1 MKNLKLSP
9 LCCYPRNRN
18 QEDLI
23 SVSSKEANIFFM
35 YREIDLS
42 LEDEF
47 KLKEHV
53 NHLVT
58 LDKQQ
63 LIENSMES
71 KMNQLDF
78 ERIVKELLLDFGLTL
93 SKSFTKKNGRELV
106 KINIIPITKKIER
119 NFELFIKSGL
129 KNELE
134 SFLNKEILEAEY
146 D

>member
-1 MKNLKLSP
+1 
-9 LCCYPRNRN
+9 
-18 QEDLI
+18 
-23 SVSSKEANIFFM
+23 M

-58 LDKQQ
+58 LNKQQ

-71 KMNQLDF
+71 KINQLDF
-78 ERIVKELLLDFGLTL
+78 ERIVKELLLDYGLKL
-93 SKSFTKKNGRELV
+93 FKSSTKKNGRELV
-106 KINIIPITKKIER
+106 TINIIPITEKIER
-119 NFELFIKSGL
+119 NFELFIKSVL

>member
-1 MKNLKLSP
+1 MPGIEIKK
-9 LCCYPRNRN
+9 
-18 QEDLI
+18 I
-23 SVSSKEANIFFM
+23 SYRLVVKKRIFFM

-53 NHLVT
+53 NLLVT
-58 LDKQQ
+58 LDKHQ

-78 ERIVKELLLDFGLTL
+78 ERIVKELLLDYGLKL
-93 SKSFTKKNGRELV
+93 FKSSTKKNGRELV
-106 KINIIPITKKIER
+106 TINIIPITEKIER
-119 NFELFIKSGL
+119 NFELFIKSSL

>member
-1 MKNLKLSP
+1 
-9 LCCYPRNRN
+9 
-18 QEDLI
+18 
-23 SVSSKEANIFFM
+23 M

-53 NHLVT
+53 NLLVT

-78 ERIVKELLLDFGLTL
+78 ERIVKELLLDYGLKL
-93 SKSFTKKNGRELV
+93 FKSSTKKNGRELV
-106 KINIIPITKKIER
+106 TINIIPITEKIER
-119 NFELFIKSGL
+119 NFELFIKSVL

>member
-1 MKNLKLSP
+1 
-9 LCCYPRNRN
+9 
-18 QEDLI
+18 
-23 SVSSKEANIFFM
+23 M

-78 ERIVKELLLDFGLTL
+78 ERIVKELLLDYGLKL
-93 SKSFTKKNGRELV
+93 FKSSTKKNGRELV
-106 KINIIPITKKIER
+106 TINIIPITEKIER
-119 NFELFIKSGL
+119 NFELFIKSVL

-134 SFLNKEILEAEY
+134 SFLNKENLAADY

>member
-1 MKNLKLSP
+1 
-9 LCCYPRNRN
+9 
-18 QEDLI
+18 
-23 SVSSKEANIFFM
+23 M

-78 ERIVKELLLDFGLTL
+78 ERIVKELLLDYGLKL
-93 SKSFTKKNGRELV
+93 FKSSSRKNGRELIT
-106 KINIIPITKKIER
+106 INIVPITAKIEKD
-119 NFELFIKSGL
+119 FELSIKSNL
-129 KNELE
+129 KAELE
-134 SFLNKEILEAEY
+134 KFTNEQILEAEY

>member
-1 MKNLKLSP
+1 
-9 LCCYPRNRN
+9 
-18 QEDLI
+18 
-23 SVSSKEANIFFM
+23 M

-53 NHLVT
+53 IHLVT

-78 ERIVKELLLDFGLTL
+78 ERIVKELLLDYGLKL
-93 SKSFTKKNGRELV
+93 FKSSTKKNGRELV
-106 KINIIPITKKIER
+106 KINIIPITEKIER
-119 NFELFIKSGL
+119 NFELFIQSAL
-129 KNELE
+129 KDELE

>member
-1 MKNLKLSP
+1 
-9 LCCYPRNRN
+9 
-18 QEDLI
+18 
-23 SVSSKEANIFFM
+23 M

-78 ERIVKELLLDFGLTL
+78 ERIVKELLLDYGLKL
-93 SKSFTKKNGRELV
+93 FKSSTKKNGRELV
-106 KINIIPITKKIER
+106 TINIIPITEKIER
-119 NFELFIKSGL
+119 NFELFIKSVL

-134 SFLNKEILEAEY
+134 SFLNKEILEADY

>member
-1 MKNLKLSP
+1 
-9 LCCYPRNRN
+9 
-18 QEDLI
+18 
-23 SVSSKEANIFFM
+23 M

-53 NHLVT
+53 IHLVT

-78 ERIVKELLLDFGLTL
+78 ERIVKELLLDYGLKL
-93 SKSFTKKNGRELV
+93 FKSSTKKNGRELV
-106 KINIIPITKKIER
+106 TINIIPITDKIER

-129 KNELE
+129 KDELE
-134 SFLNKEILEAEY
+134 SFLNKEILAADY

>member
-1 MKNLKLSP
+1 
-9 LCCYPRNRN
+9 
-18 QEDLI
+18 
-23 SVSSKEANIFFM
+23 M

-93 SKSFTKKNGRELV
+93 FKSSTKKNGRELITI
-106 KINIIPITKKIER
+106 KIIPITTKIER
-119 NFELFIKSGL
+119 DFELFIKTNL
-129 KNELE
+129 KDELE
-134 SFLNKEILEAEY
+134 KFINKQIMEADY

>member
-1 MKNLKLSP
+1 
-9 LCCYPRNRN
+9 
-18 QEDLI
+18 
-23 SVSSKEANIFFM
+23 M

-47 KLKEHV
+47 QLKEHV

-71 KMNQLDF
+71 KINQLDF
-78 ERIVKELLLDFGLTL
+78 ERIVKELLLDYGLKL
-93 SKSFTKKNGRELV
+93 FKSSTRKNGRELIT
-106 KINIIPITKKIER
+106 INIVPITAKIEKD
-119 NFELFIKSGL
+119 FELSIKSNL
-129 KNELE
+129 KEELE
-134 SFLNKEILEAEY
+134 KFTNGKIMEAEY

>member
-1 MKNLKLSP
+1 MPGIELKKVRYRLVVKK
-9 LCCYPRNRN
+9 R
-18 QEDLI
+18 
-23 SVSSKEANIFFM
+23 IFFM

-93 SKSFTKKNGRELV
+93 FKSSTKKNGRELV
-106 KINIIPITKKIER
+106 TINIIPITEKIER

-134 SFLNKEILEAEY
+134 SFLNKEILAAEY

>member
-1 MKNLKLSP
+1 
-9 LCCYPRNRN
+9 
-18 QEDLI
+18 
-23 SVSSKEANIFFM
+23 M

-78 ERIVKELLLDFGLTL
+78 ERIVKELLLDYGLKL
-93 SKSFTKKNGRELV
+93 FKSSTKKNGRELV
-106 KINIIPITKKIER
+106 KINIIPITEKIER

-134 SFLNKEILEAEY
+134 SFLNKENLAADY

>member
-1 MKNLKLSP
+1 
-9 LCCYPRNRN
+9 
-18 QEDLI
+18 
-23 SVSSKEANIFFM
+23 M

-78 ERIVKELLLDFGLTL
+78 ERIVKELLLDYGLKL
-93 SKSFTKKNGRELV
+93 FKSSTKKNGRELV
-106 KINIIPITKKIER
+106 TINIIPITEKIER
-119 NFELFIKSGL
+119 NFELFIKSVL

-134 SFLNKEILEAEY
+134 SFLKKEILEAEY

>member
-1 MKNLKLSP
+1 
-9 LCCYPRNRN
+9 
-18 QEDLI
+18 
-23 SVSSKEANIFFM
+23 M

-78 ERIVKELLLDFGLTL
+78 ERIVKELLLDYGLKL
-93 SKSFTKKNGRELV
+93 FKSSTKKNGRELV
-106 KINIIPITKKIER
+106 TINIIPITEKIER

-134 SFLNKEILEAEY
+134 SFLNKEIVAADY

>member
-1 MKNLKLSP
+1 
-9 LCCYPRNRN
+9 
-18 QEDLI
+18 
-23 SVSSKEANIFFM
+23 M

-78 ERIVKELLLDFGLTL
+78 ERIVKELLLDYGLKL
-93 SKSFTKKNGRELV
+93 FKSSTKKNGRELV
-106 KINIIPITKKIER
+106 TINIIPITEKIER

-134 SFLNKEILEAEY
+134 SFLNKENLAADY

>member
-1 MKNLKLSP
+1 
-9 LCCYPRNRN
+9 
-18 QEDLI
+18 
-23 SVSSKEANIFFM
+23 M

-53 NHLVT
+53 NHLVN

-78 ERIVKELLLDFGLTL
+78 ERIVKELLLDFGLKL
-93 SKSFTKKNGRELV
+93 FKSSTKKNGRELV
-106 KINIIPITKKIER
+106 TINIIPITEKIER

-134 SFLNKEILEAEY
+134 SFLNKEILAADY

>member
-1 MKNLKLSP
+1 
-9 LCCYPRNRN
+9 
-18 QEDLI
+18 
-23 SVSSKEANIFFM
+23 M

-53 NHLVT
+53 NHILS
-58 LDKQQ
+58 LDKEQ
-63 LIENSMES
+63 LIENSMDS
-71 KMNQLDF
+71 KINQLDF
-78 ERIVKELLLDFGLTL
+78 ERIVKELLLDYGLKL
-93 SKSFTKKNGRELV
+93 FKSSTKKNGRELV
-106 KINIIPITKKIER
+106 TINIIPITEKIER

>member
-1 MKNLKLSP
+1 
-9 LCCYPRNRN
+9 
-18 QEDLI
+18 
-23 SVSSKEANIFFM
+23 M

-78 ERIVKELLLDFGLTL
+78 ERISQTITTGFRINPIKT
-93 SKSFTKKNGRELV
+93 FTKKNGRELV

-129 KNELE
+129 KDELE
-134 SFLNKEILEAEY
+134 SFLNERDFGSRL
-146 D
+146 

>member
-1 MKNLKLSP
+1 M
-9 LCCYPRNRN
+9 
-18 QEDLI
+18 ET
-23 SVSSKEANIFFM
+23 SK
-35 YREIDLS
+35 IDLS

-53 NHLVT
+53 IHLVT

-78 ERIVKELLLDFGLTL
+78 ERIVKELLLDYGLKL
-93 SKSFTKKNGRELV
+93 FKSSTKKNGRELV
-106 KINIIPITKKIER
+106 TINIIPITEKIER

>member
-1 MKNLKLSP
+1 
-9 LCCYPRNRN
+9 
-18 QEDLI
+18 
-23 SVSSKEANIFFM
+23 M

-53 NHLVT
+53 IHLVT

-93 SKSFTKKNGRELV
+93 SKSFTKKRF
-106 KINIIPITKKIER
+106 R
-119 NFELFIKSGL
+119 NFMDKGKFKKL
-129 KNELE
+129 
-134 SFLNKEILEAEY
+134 
-146 D
+146 

>member
-1 MKNLKLSP
+1 
-9 LCCYPRNRN
+9 
-18 QEDLI
+18 
-23 SVSSKEANIFFM
+23 M

-78 ERIVKELLLDFGLTL
+78 ERIVKELLLDYGLKL
-93 SKSFTKKNGRELV
+93 FKSSTRKNGRELIT
-106 KINIIPITKKIER
+106 INIVPITAKIEKD
-119 NFELFIKSGL
+119 FELSIKSNL
-129 KNELE
+129 KAELE
-134 SFLNKEILEAEY
+134 KFTNEMILEAEY

>member
-1 MKNLKLSP
+1 
-9 LCCYPRNRN
+9 
-18 QEDLI
+18 
-23 SVSSKEANIFFM
+23 M

-53 NHLVT
+53 IHLVT

-78 ERIVKELLLDFGLTL
+78 ERIVKELLLDYGLKL
-93 SKSFTKKNGRELV
+93 FKSSTKKNGRELV
-106 KINIIPITKKIER
+106 TINIIPITEKIER

-129 KNELE
+129 KDQLE

>member
-1 MKNLKLSP
+1 
-9 LCCYPRNRN
+9 
-18 QEDLI
+18 
-23 SVSSKEANIFFM
+23 M
-35 YREIDLS
+35 YREINLS

-78 ERIVKELLLDFGLTL
+78 ERIVKELLLDFGLKL
-93 SKSFTKKNGRELV
+93 FKSSTKKNGRELV
-106 KINIIPITKKIER
+106 TINIIPITEKIER

>member
-1 MKNLKLSP
+1 
-9 LCCYPRNRN
+9 
-18 QEDLI
+18 
-23 SVSSKEANIFFM
+23 M

-53 NHLVT
+53 IHLVT

-78 ERIVKELLLDFGLTL
+78 ERIVKELLLDYGLKL
-93 SKSFTKKNGRELV
+93 FKSSTKKNGRELV
-106 KINIIPITKKIER
+106 TINIIPITEKIER
-119 NFELFIKSGL
+119 NFELFIKSSL

-134 SFLNKEILEAEY
+134 SFLSKEILEAEY

>member
-1 MKNLKLSP
+1 
-9 LCCYPRNRN
+9 
-18 QEDLI
+18 
-23 SVSSKEANIFFM
+23 M

-71 KMNQLDF
+71 KINQLDF
-78 ERIVKELLLDFGLTL
+78 ERIVKELLLDFGLKL
-93 SKSFTKKNGRELV
+93 FKSSTRKNGRELIT
-106 KINIIPITKKIER
+106 INIVPITAKIEKD
-119 NFELFIKSGL
+119 FELSIKSNL
-129 KNELE
+129 KEELE
-134 SFLNKEILEAEY
+134 KFTNEKILEAEY

>member
-1 MKNLKLSP
+1 
-9 LCCYPRNRN
+9 
-18 QEDLI
+18 
-23 SVSSKEANIFFM
+23 M

-53 NHLVT
+53 IHLVT

-78 ERIVKELLLDFGLTL
+78 ERIVKELLLDYGLKL
-93 SKSFTKKNGRELV
+93 FKSSTKKNGRELV
-106 KINIIPITKKIER
+106 TINIIPITEKIER
-119 NFELFIKSGL
+119 NFELFIKSSL

>member
-1 MKNLKLSP
+1 
-9 LCCYPRNRN
+9 
-18 QEDLI
+18 
-23 SVSSKEANIFFM
+23 M

-78 ERIVKELLLDFGLTL
+78 ERIVKELLLDFGLKL
-93 SKSFTKKNGRELV
+93 FKSSTKKNGRELV
-106 KINIIPITKKIER
+106 TINIIPITEKIER
-119 NFELFIKSGL
+119 NFELFIKSVL